1 MSILIYGINFKFIPY
16 YVQTPLFVSRFIMQD
31 QHHRYTNIFHRHFQK
46 LLEIQIARTSCIL
59 IESYYLYMLA
69 ILVRYIHFFEPR
81 NISFVKC
88 RFYSGAVT
96 EEIFFCTPVS
106 RYTFL
111 PVLNSILERR
121 SSSCLAVSGFLILL
135 PHTINQNK
143 E

>member
-1 MSILIYGINFKFIPY
+1 MLAALVP
-16 YVQTPLFVSRFIMQD
+16 
-31 QHHRYTNIFHRHFQK
+31 YTNIFG
-46 LLEIQIARTSCIL
+46 
-59 IESYYLYMLA
+59 
-69 ILVRYIHFFEPR
+69 PR